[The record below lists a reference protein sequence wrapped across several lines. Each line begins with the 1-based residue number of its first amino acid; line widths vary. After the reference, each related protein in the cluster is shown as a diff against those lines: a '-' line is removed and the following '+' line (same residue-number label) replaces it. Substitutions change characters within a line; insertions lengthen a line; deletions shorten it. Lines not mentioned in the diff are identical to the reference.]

1 MMSIRRP
8 AALLLPALVL
18 LTLQVRA
25 QVAPIDARFRE
36 LIDASEIGRSIKR
49 LSAEPHHV
57 GSPYGRDNA
66 EWILARF
73 REWGWQAEI
82 ESFDVLFPTPAERV
96 LEMVAPVR
104 FTASLTE
111 PAVADDPSSTSLAG
125 QLPGYNAYSAD
136 GDVTAPLVYVNYG
149 RPADYEELARRNIS
163 VKGAIVIARYGGSW
177 RGIKPKV
184 AAEHGAVG
192 CILYSDPRD
201 DGYFVEDVFPRGPM
215 RPRDGVQRGSVMDMP
230 LYPGD
235 PLTPGVGATPGAT
248 RLPLSEARTL
258 TTIPVLP
265 ISYGDAQPLL
275 DAITGPIAPVDWRGS
290 LPITYRIGPGAARVR
305 LKVRSNWDLK
315 PVHNVIARLPGSEHP
330 DEWVIRGNH
339 HDAWVLGALDPSS
352 GMAAALEEARAL
364 GTLYRGGW
372 RPKRT
377 IVYAAWDGE
386 EPSLLGSTEWVET
399 HLAELQQRAVAYINT
414 DAYGRGFLQANGSH
428 ALEQF
433 VNQAAKSVQD
443 PDAGMS
449 LWQRLQA
456 STIATGSPALRAE
469 ARTRPDLRLNALGG
483 GSDFTAFIHHA
494 GIPTIDLALRGL
506 SSSGGIYHSAYDSYY
521 HFSTFIDPT
530 FAYGK
535 AFAQMTGTLVLGL
548 ADADMLPFEFTNL
561 AETVQGYVRE
571 VQALLRERQE
581 AVGEQNRQIQD
592 GVLSAVNDKG
602 QPLSLPAVEEV
613 PPALNF
619 APLENAVTAFTTA
632 AQRYRAAARAV
643 TGTLDRDTL
652 RAVNAQLRISERA
665 LTDPEGLP
673 GRPWFRHV
681 LYASGFY
688 TGYDVKTLPGIREA
702 IEQKRYGEA
711 EREVARAARAIERAT
726 AVIGDAASR
735 LERARQ

>member
-1 MMSIRRP
+1 MSNRHLAI
-8 AALLLPALVL
+8 AFVAVLVL
-18 LTLQVRA
+18 LGGHARA
-25 QVAPIDARFRE
+25 QVEPIDARFRA
-36 LIDASEIGRSIKR
+36 LIDAGEIGRSIQR
-49 LSAEPHHV
+49 LSARPHHV
-57 GSPYGRDNA
+57 GSPYGRENA

-82 ESFDVLFPTPAERV
+82 ETFDVLFPTPAERV
-96 LEMVAPVR
+96 LEMVAPTR
-104 FTASLTE
+104 FTASLAE
-111 PAVADDPSSTSLAG
+111 PAVAADPSSTSLAG
-125 QLPGYNAYSAD
+125 ALPGYNAYSAD

-149 RPADYEELARRNIS
+149 RPVDYEELAKRGIS

-192 CILYSDPRD
+192 CIIYSDPKD
-201 DGYFVEDVFPRGPM
+201 DGYFMEEVFPQGPM
-215 RPRDGVQRGSVMDMP
+215 RPKDGVQRGSVMYMP

-235 PLTPGVGATPGAT
+235 PLTPFVGATANAT
-248 RLPLSEARTL
+248 RLPRSEARNL
-258 TTIPVLP
+258 VTIPVLP
-265 ISYGDAQPLL
+265 ISFADAQPLL
-275 DAITGPIAPVDWRGS
+275 DAITGPVAPVDWRGS
-290 LPITYRIGPGAARVR
+290 LPITYRIGPGPARVH

-352 GMAAALEEARAL
+352 GMAAELEEARAL

-399 HLAELQQRAVAYINT
+399 HLTELQQRAVAYINT
-414 DAYGRGFLQANGSH
+414 DAYGRGFLQPNGSH
-428 ALEQF
+428 SLEQF
-433 VNQAAKSVQD
+433 VNRAAKSVPD

-449 LWQRLQA
+449 LWHRLQA
-456 STIATGSPALRAE
+456 ATIASGSPALRAE

-506 SSSGGIYHSAYDSYY
+506 SNSAGIYHSAYDSYY
-521 HFSTFIDPT
+521 HFSTFIDPN

-548 ADADMLPFEFTNL
+548 ADAEVLPFEFTNL

-571 VQALLRERQE
+571 LQALLRERQD
-581 AVGEQNRQIQD
+581 AVREQNRQIED
-592 GVLSAVNDKG
+592 GVLTAVNDKG
-602 QPLSLPAVEEV
+602 QPLTLPAIEAV

-619 APLENAVTAFTTA
+619 APLENAVAAFTTA
-632 AQRYRAAARAV
+632 AQRYRTAARA
-643 TGTLDRDTL
+643 TGRALDRDTL

-673 GRPWFRHV
+673 GRPWFRHT

-702 IEQKRYGEA
+702 IEQKRFAEA
-711 EREVARAARAIERAT
+711 EREVVRAAQAIERAT
-726 AVIGDAASR
+726 AVIGEAASR
-735 LERARQ
+735 LERARQQ